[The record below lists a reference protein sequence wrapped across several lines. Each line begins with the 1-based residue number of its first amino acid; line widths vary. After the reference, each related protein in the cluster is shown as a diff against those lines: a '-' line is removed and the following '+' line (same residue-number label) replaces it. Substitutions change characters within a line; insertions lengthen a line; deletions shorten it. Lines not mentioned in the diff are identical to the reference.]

1 MERVVPRDSC
11 TLPLSR
17 HSRRPLAT
25 FGSDGS
31 EAPSAEH
38 ARLTAMA
45 EVPALVCQRKCVVE
59 GCSYFCAE
67 NPFLVVAG
75 VTHAHHCAVHRDM
88 SVEAR
93 AARLEN
99 AI

>member
-45 EVPALVCQRKCVVE
+45 EVAALVCQRKCVVE

-67 NPFLVVAG
+67 NHLWLSLA
-75 VTHAHHCAVHRDM
+75 
-88 SVEAR
+88 
-93 AARLEN
+93 
-99 AI
+99 